1 MKALA
6 KSAEKTAPLRRH
18 LALWFPFWATD
29 CLARLEPDLARR
41 HPLALYEMQ
50 KSAMRL
56 VALNREAAEAGLS
69 EGQTLADA
77 RALCPLLIAK
87 PIDRALLM
95 SAFADL
101 ADWLSWA
108 SPLVEIHAARA
119 LMGDLLLDITGLAH
133 LWGGEEKLRAAIL
146 SRLHQAG
153 LEARAAIAPTI
164 GASWALAHYADELAS
179 PPKGENGMPVSEKV
193 RAGRVEAGAEPVSTP
208 ALMAEA
214 LAPLPVAA
222 LRIDDECAEALDR
235 VGLKRIG
242 QIIDRPR
249 AALEARFG
257 AELLRRLDEAL
268 GRLDERIVPRLPEPE
283 RMAERRF
290 AEPVALIEDV
300 RMVAADLALSLSGQL
315 EARREGAQAFHLFL
329 YRVDH
334 KLMHLVVNAASATRD
349 PHHIA
354 RLFSNRL
361 ERFSGEFDAGFGIDM
376 IRLGASSVSTL
387 DESQLGAFGEGAQF
401 DLDRLYDRIASRL
414 GPEALMRSKFA
425 DTHIPERAV
434 TLEPVLARTPDDP
447 RAAPDAG
454 LARPLRLL
462 PAPEEIAVIAE
473 IPEGPPARMQ
483 WRRIDYR
490 FRRASGPERI
500 GVEWW
505 RPGESTLTRDYYIA
519 EDDDGRRFWL
529 FREGLYE
536 ETGRP
541 RWFLHGLFA

>member
-1 MKALA
+1 
-6 KSAEKTAPLRRH
+6 
-18 LALWFPFWATD
+18 
-29 CLARLEPDLARR
+29 
-41 HPLALYEMQ
+41 
-50 KSAMRL
+50 MRL
-56 VALNREAAEAGLS
+56 VALNREAIEAGLS
-69 EGQTLADA
+69 ETQTLADA
-77 RALCPLLIAK
+77 RALCPQLVAR
-87 PIDRALLM
+87 PIDRAQLLR
-95 SAFADL
+95 AFADL

-108 SPLVEIHAARA
+108 SPLVEIHTARA
-119 LMGDLLLDITGLAH
+119 PMGDLLIDITGLAH
-133 LWGGEEKLRAAIL
+133 LWGGEEKQRAEIL
-146 SRLHQAG
+146 ERLQAAG

-164 GASWALAHYADELAS
+164 GAAWALAHYAEEFVLAS
-179 PPKGENGMPVSEKV
+179 PGRGENGMPVSARM
-193 RAGRVEAGAEPVSTP
+193 RAGRVETGAEPVSTP
-208 ALMAEA
+208 ALIEEA

-222 LRIDDECAEALDR
+222 LRIGDGTAEALDR

-257 AELLRRLDEAL
+257 GHLLRRLDEAL

-300 RMVAADLALSLSGQL
+300 RMVATDLALSLGAQL

-387 DESQLGAFGEGAQF
+387 EESQLGVFEDRAQF
-401 DLDRLYDRIASRL
+401 DLDRLYDRIASRI
-414 GPEALMRSKFA
+414 GPDALMRSKFA

-434 TLEPVLARTPDDP
+434 LLEPVLARTPDDP
-447 RAAPDAG
+447 RAAPDPA
-454 LARPLRLL
+454 LPRPLRLL
-462 PAPEEIAVIAE
+462 PAPEEISVIAE

-505 RPGESTLTRDYYIA
+505 RPGEGTLTRDYYVA

-529 FREGLYE
+529 FREGIYA